1 MPSALESIR
10 QLSEALFHYTNVD
23 DMVRQVLHTA
33 LEVIGE
39 DAGSILLAD
48 DKTKQLVF
56 RYVIGESADRLQGTT
71 MPWDKGIAGAVF
83 FSGRPEIIPAVQQ
96 DSRHFSQTDRMT
108 GYASRDMI
116 VVPLKRHGAEPIGV
130 IELLNKATGEIN
142 RDDLDI
148 LIVIASIAAAAIE
161 RTAAAEALHQ
171 KDLELQQA
179 HKMEAMGRLAGGI
192 CHDFNNLL
200 TVIQGF
206 SELIVNASAPT
217 APVRQQAEEIVK
229 AVDRASKLTKQ
240 LLAFSRKQ
248 VLEPRIVNL
257 NALVSNIEEM
267 MRRLIGKDISL
278 LTSLD
283 PHLGWV
289 KADPGQIEQ
298 VVINLTVNARDAMPQ
313 GGALTIET
321 ANVELDDHFAHRVPD
336 IHPGRYVMLSVK
348 DTGFGMDQATQAKL
362 FEPFFTTK
370 APGKGTG
377 LGLSIVYGIV
387 KQSHG
392 HVVVSSEVGHGSA
405 FTIYLPQIEAPVS
418 MPSSIK
424 HIPAAARGRE
434 TVLVV
439 EDEEQIRGLECG
451 ILQAH
456 GYTILATGD
465 SREALRICRE
475 HAEPIHL
482 LMTDIAMPH
491 MNGRDLAHQATPLRP
506 MMQVLYV
513 AGHPDDDEIS
523 SAGRIDRSSFL
534 QKPFTCETLLNRVR
548 QVLDGTEKAAAA
560 SRFPW

>member
-23 DMVRQVLHTA
+23 DMVRQVLLTA
-33 LEVIGE
+33 LAVIGE

-48 DKTKQLVF
+48 EHTKQLVF
-56 RYVIGESADRLQGTT
+56 RYVIGESADRLYGTAI
-71 MPWDKGIAGAVF
+71 PWDKGIAGAVF
-83 FSGRPEIIPAVQQ
+83 SSGRAEIIHAVRQ
-96 DSRHFSQTDRMT
+96 DPRHLSQTDRMT

-130 IELLNKATGEIN
+130 IELLNKTTGQIG

-161 RTAAAEALHQ
+161 RTHAAEALQQ
-171 KDLELQQA
+171 KDLQLQQA

-229 AVDRASKLTKQ
+229 AVDRASNLTKQ

-248 VLEPRIVNL
+248 VLEPKIVNL
-257 NALVSNIEEM
+257 NTLVSSTEAM
-267 MRRLIGKDISL
+267 LRRLIGKDISL
-278 LTSLD
+278 QTDLA
-283 PHLGWV
+283 PRLGWV

-298 VVINLTVNARDAMPQ
+298 VVINLAVNARDAMPQ
-313 GGALTIET
+313 GGRLTIKT
-321 ANVELDDHFAHRVPD
+321 ADIELDDRATHHVQD
-336 IHPGRYVMLSVK
+336 IRPGRYVMLSVN
-348 DTGFGMDQATQAKL
+348 DTGFGMDRATQAKL

-392 HVVVSSEVGHGSA
+392 HVVVSSEVGRGTTFS
-405 FTIYLPQIEAPVS
+405 IYLPQVEAPAS
-418 MPSSIK
+418 ISASSEPMP
-424 HIPAAARGRE
+424 ATDRGRE

-456 GYTILATGD
+456 GYAVLATGD
-465 SREALRICRE
+465 SREALRICRD
-475 HAEPIHL
+475 HSGPIHL

-491 MNGRDLAHQATPLRP
+491 MNGRDLVHHAVSLRP

-513 AGHPDDDEIS
+513 AGHLDDEAS
-523 SAGRIDRSSFL
+523 SAEGVDRSSFL
-534 QKPFTCETLLNRVR
+534 LKPFTCTSLLNCVR
-548 QVLDGTEKAAAA
+548 HTLDRTEKTTTA
-560 SRFPW
+560 S

>member
-405 FTIYLPQIEAPVS
+405 FTIYLPQVEAPVS

-424 HIPAAARGRE
+424 HTPAAARGRE

-456 GYTILATGD
+456 GYTVLATGD

-523 SAGRIDRSSFL
+523 SSGRIDRSSFL

-548 QVLDGTEKAAAA
+548 KVLDGTEKAAAA